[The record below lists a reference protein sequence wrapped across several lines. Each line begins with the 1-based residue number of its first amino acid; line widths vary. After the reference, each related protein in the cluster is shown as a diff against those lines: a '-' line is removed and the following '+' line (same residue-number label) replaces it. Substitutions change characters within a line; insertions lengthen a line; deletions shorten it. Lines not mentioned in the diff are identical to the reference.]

1 MSNDTFAAGRMTW
14 ERRRR
19 DRSLTGM
26 LTPTVIE
33 IPRRPEAVTRDDFA
47 DELETI
53 GARPTA
59 SKAVQSALAARR
71 AAAAA

>member
-14 ERRRR
+14 ESPRRG
-19 DRSLTGM
+19 RSLASM

-33 IPRRPEAVTRDDFA
+33 IPRRLEAVTPDDFA
-47 DELETI
+47 DEFEAI
-53 GARPTA
+53 GTGATA
-59 SKAVQSALAARR
+59 AGAVQSALAARR

>member
-1 MSNDTFAAGRMTW
+1 
-14 ERRRR
+14 
-19 DRSLTGM
+19 M

-47 DELETI
+47 DEFETI